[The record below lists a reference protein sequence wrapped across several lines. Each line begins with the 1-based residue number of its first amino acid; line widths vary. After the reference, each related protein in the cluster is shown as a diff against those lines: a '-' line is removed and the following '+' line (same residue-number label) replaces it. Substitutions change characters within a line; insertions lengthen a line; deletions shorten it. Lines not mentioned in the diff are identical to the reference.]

1 MEQDKRGR
9 GRPKIDTHITEAYAS
24 SRRQAVNAVYMYE
37 GVDLISVAAT
47 EIPDSDLLWCSDAS
61 TQTAGGKQ
69 GILEQLG
76 RMLIQ
81 DKFSQDDCI
90 TIASFAFQA
99 LKAGDTSREIEKAIR
114 KVRLTNKK
122 ASADPENEALNH
134 AAVNALDELRSMGD
148 TGNTGL

>member
-1 MEQDKRGR
+1 MEKKKHGR
-9 GRPKIDTHITEAYAS
+9 GRPKIDTHITETYAS

-37 GVDLISVAAT
+37 GVELISVAAT
-47 EIPDSDLLWCSDAS
+47 EIPDTCLLWRSDAS
-61 TQTAGGKQ
+61 TRTAGGKQ

-76 RMLIQ
+76 RMFIQ
-81 DKFSQDDCI
+81 DKFSTDDCI
-90 TIASFAFQA
+90 TIANFAIQA
-99 LKAGDTSREIEKAIR
+99 LKAGYTSREIEKAIR

-148 TGNTGL
+148 IGNTGL